1 MDTIEKA
8 LKKHQSEADS
18 QPINEA
24 PDRGEL
30 SAEHGDNEAFV
41 EPERQLENEQIEQ
54 FEQEQLESEPS
65 EKVIQE
71 QSAGGPVDGRIDG
84 RVADLE
90 LDFDALGEMGIIM
103 PDDKRTQLKEEYK
116 HIKRPLLQK
125 AALEGNQLTHSNLI
139 MVSSAHSGE
148 GKTFSSLNLA
158 MSIAVERDRRV
169 LLIDAD
175 VVKPSLD
182 GILNVKG
189 RPGLVDYLNGE
200 LSDFAD
206 AMLRTNVENLTV
218 VPAGRAHH
226 LTHELLASNAMRD
239 LANEMASR
247 YPDRIIIL
255 DSPPVLATS
264 EAKVLSRLVGQIVL
278 VVEQDKTSQT
288 AVKDAIEY
296 LEKDKIT
303 GLILNKSKTA
313 SETYY
318 GYYYGENK

>member
-18 QPINEA
+18 QPLNEA
-24 PDRGEL
+24 SDNGEL
-30 SAEHGDNEAFV
+30 SAEHADNEAFV
-41 EPERQLENEQIEQ
+41 EPERQLENEQVEQ
-54 FEQEQLESEPS
+54 FEKAPIEP
-65 EKVIQE
+65 EPLDQIIQE
-71 QSAGGPVDGRIDG
+71 QSAGGRIHG
-84 RVADLE
+84 QVADLE
-90 LDFDALGEMGIIM
+90 LDFDVLGKMGIIM
-103 PDDKRTQLKEEYK
+103 PDDKRSQLKEEYK

-139 MVSSAHSGE
+139 MVTSAHSGE

-182 GILNVKG
+182 GMLNVKG

-206 AMLRTNVENLTV
+206 AMIKTNVDNLTV

>member
-18 QPINEA
+18 QPINES
-24 PDRGEL
+24 PDVGEL
-30 SAEHGDNEAFV
+30 SAGHGDNEAFA
-41 EPERQLENEQIEQ
+41 ESEQQPENEQLEQ
-54 FEQEQLESEPS
+54 FEKEPS
-65 EKVIQE
+65 EPVIQE
-71 QSAGGPVDGRIDG
+71 QSVNEQ
-84 RVADLE
+84 VLE
-90 LDFDALGEMGIIM
+90 LDLDALGKMGIII
-103 PDDKRTQLKEEYK
+103 PDDKRSQLKEEYK

-182 GILNVKG
+182 GLLNVAG
-189 RPGLVDYLNGE
+189 RRGLVDYLNGE
-200 LSDFAD
+200 VNDFREV
-206 AMLRTNVENLTV
+206 LIKTNVPNLTI
-218 VPAGRAHH
+218 VPAGRSHH

-247 YPDRIIIL
+247 YPDRIIIF

-303 GLILNKSKTA
+303 GLLLNKSKTA